1 MGNSIGTIIIVNRL
15 VNDRVNS
22 DNSERRTLLKHK
34 SARDKSERIKRLRHK
49 LIMDG
54 LLSTNRSCYRIINQD
69 KKIV

>member
-15 VNDRVNS
+15 VNDS
-22 DNSERRTLLKHK
+22 IKKDNSERKRLLKHK

-54 LLSTNRSCYRIINQD
+54 LLSTNPSCY
-69 KKIV
+69 